1 MGSDRRFSV
10 VVTAYNQRR
19 LLPDTLNAVLAQS
32 PAPHE
37 VVLVDDGSTD
47 ETSRMVEDRYGER
60 VRMMRVANGGDLA
73 ARNAGLAR
81 VTGEL
86 VAFCDGDHLWQP
98 DFLAHMAALWQ
109 AEPRIGAAFADF
121 RLLRDGTPSAG
132 TKFDDAPA
140 DFWTGLRAIGPGLA
154 VFDAPVVE
162 RVIGFQPFLP
172 SCMVVERS
180 FFVGLGGWDVSVGRM
195 VGADLATILLLA
207 EHTPFGVIR
216 KPLVGIREDDGDR
229 SSDMQAMHL
238 RDAAILEHVLARRP
252 SVAKLRP
259 VIEASVARRRAEA
272 LDLAFARGD
281 HAAVMN
287 IWRQLP
293 KAVRAWPRWAKAKS
307 AALPSALRKPV
318 VRGLLALGAWR
329 ESVGRTGG

>member
-1 MGSDRRFSV
+1 M
-10 VVTAYNQRR
+10 TAYNQRG
-19 LLPDTLNAVLAQS
+19 LLPDTLDAILAQS
-32 PAPHE
+32 VMPHE

-47 ETSRMVEDRYGER
+47 DTGRMVEDRYGQH
-60 VRMMRVANGGDLA
+60 VRLMRVANGGDLA

-81 VTGEL
+81 VTGDL
-86 VAFCDGDHLWQP
+86 VAFCDSDHLWQP
-98 DFLAHMAALWQ
+98 DFLAHMAALWR

-121 RLLRDGTPSAG
+121 RLLRDDAPAAG

-140 DFWTGLRAIGPGLA
+140 GFWSGLRAVGPGLA
-154 VFDAPVVE
+154 VFDATVVE

-207 EHTPFGVIR
+207 EQAPFGVVR
-216 KPLVGIREDDGDR
+216 KPLVAIRKHDGDQ
-229 SSDMQAMHL
+229 SSDVQAMHL

-252 SVAKLRP
+252 SMAELRP
-259 VIEASVARRRAEA
+259 VIEASMARRRAEA

-281 HAAVMN
+281 HTAVMN

-293 KAVRAWPRWAKAKS
+293 KAVRAWPRWAKAQS

>member
-1 MGSDRRFSV
+1 MVEPRLSV
-10 VVTAYNQRR
+10 VVTAHNQRS
-19 LLPDTLNAVLAQS
+19 LLPGTLDAIMAQS
-32 PAPHE
+32 VTPHE
-37 VVLVDDGSTD
+37 IVLVDDGSTD
-47 ETSRMVEDRYGER
+47 DIGRVVEDRYGER
-60 VRMMRVANGGDLA
+60 VRLMRVAKGGDLA

-81 VTGEL
+81 VTGDL
-86 VAFCDGDHLWQP
+86 VAFCDGDVLWQP
-98 DFLAHMAALWQ
+98 DFLAHMAALWR

-121 RLLRDGTPSAG
+121 RLLRDDAPAAG

-140 DFWTGLRAIGPGLA
+140 DFWNGLRGIGPGLA
-154 VFDAPVVE
+154 VFDAPLVE

-207 EHTPFGVIR
+207 EHAPFGVVR
-216 KPLVGIREDDGDR
+216 KPLVGIREHDGDQ

-238 RDAAILEHVLARRP
+238 RDAAVLEHVLARRP

-259 VIEASVARRRAEA
+259 VIEASVAWRRAEA

-281 HAAVMN
+281 HAAVIN